1 MHGFRKQYCKQNQS
15 QLKSQ
20 KKDST
25 EREEKAKLK
34 LCPIPTCMS
43 VVKRLDVHLRLSHSM
58 NSVNTFAPITDLST
72 TSPKKRVKSDTM
84 PHMMYQCQVLLWIL
98 IYQYQLL
105 QKQMCI

>member
-20 KKDST
+20 KKDSK

-43 VVKRLDVHLRLSHSM
+43 VVKRLDVH
-58 NSVNTFAPITDLST
+58 VNTFAPITDLST
-72 TSPKKRVKSDTM
+72 TSPKKKSEVRYHAT
-84 PHMMYQCQVLLWIL
+84 
-98 IYQYQLL
+98 
-105 QKQMCI
+105 